1 MATKTTR
8 ELKTDDLFAGGPD
21 PIEVVYEVWTDPVE
35 TDNSNGRLAFMA
47 KNIET
52 GEVIEHQC
60 QPEWTWH
67 IR

>member
-8 ELKTDDLFAGGPD
+8 ELKTDDLFAGGPG
-21 PIEVVYEVWTDPVE
+21 PEETVFEVWTDPVE

-47 KNIET
+47 KELKT
-52 GEVIEHQC
+52 GNVIEHQA